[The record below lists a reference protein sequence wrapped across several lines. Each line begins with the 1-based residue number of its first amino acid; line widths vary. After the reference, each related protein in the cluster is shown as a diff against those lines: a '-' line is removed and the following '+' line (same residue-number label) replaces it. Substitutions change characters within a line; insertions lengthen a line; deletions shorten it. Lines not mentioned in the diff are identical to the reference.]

1 LKNAFHSALK
11 YSAAPITL
19 VLCANPAF
27 AQAVPDPAAMPST
40 DEVTAP
46 EDAIVVTGSRIRIPN
61 LSSPVPVTSI
71 AGENLLQ
78 SGTSSIGDKLNQ
90 LPSLRS
96 TFSQSNSTR
105 FLGTA
110 GLNLLD
116 LRGLGTQR
124 TLVLL
129 NGRRHVGSDILSNG
143 VSPDTNTFPS
153 DLIERVDVVTGGS
166 SAVYGSDAIAGVVN
180 FILKRDFEGIQ
191 LRGQSGVS
199 KYKDAGAYFGSLTAG
214 TNFGD
219 GRGNV
224 AVSLEYARQNEYF
237 GGNRP
242 FIATS
247 SGFLTVDSDP
257 SNAVS
262 GSDSIPDT
270 RFFRDIRSAGLSN
283 TGVVRLGGNAAVNG
297 GRDNAGAFFNLPY
310 QFAADGTLAPIT
322 GLRVGLARNGSFIG
336 GNGEN
341 FTNSR
346 QIQLSPALDRYS
358 ANVIGHYTFSEAF
371 EPFFEAKYSRTD
383 VIGTGGSGPA
393 FITGATLGDPTPNL
407 LTNAAGEIVLD
418 STPFEDDGTGG
429 PQPTSDNRENPRLN
443 NPFLGTQART
453 LLTQQILASGI
464 NPFTRAPLSDSEITS
479 INDGT
484 FRFPLRLNMLGLG
497 ARTEAFKRETYRA
510 VAGVRGTFNDDW
522 NYEVSANYGE
532 FKEKNRVLGNLN
544 VQRFLLGVDAVADPL
559 QGGKIVCKSQIDPTA
574 AIDYVGNAAILA
586 ADIASCTPV
595 NLFGGQ
601 FTEQQ
606 KNYLLTN
613 SISSGKITQLDVNAF
628 ISGDLSQLFELPGGP
643 IGFSIG
649 AEYRRET
656 NFFTEDPLVSAGYTF
671 YNAIP
676 TFTAPAF
683 EVKEA
688 FGEIRIPLLK
698 DIPLIHEL
706 TITGAGRVSK
716 YKLGAGTVYTY
727 NGGLEYSPFSDLRLR
742 ANYARAVRAPN
753 LGELF
758 AVPGQNFATVTDPCS
773 ARNLGKGTSNR
784 AKNCTAAGAPATYD
798 FVYSQSLEIVS
809 GGNRNLKAETS
820 DSYTLGGVY
829 QPSYFPGFSIS
840 ADYYNIKVKKAISSV
855 GAQTIIDQCYDL
867 ATLNNPYCSL
877 FKRNTAAAGPRGEEL
892 FQILEGS
899 LLQSSINFSGFKVRG
914 LDVEVNYK
922 HDFDG
927 FGQFQTR
934 LNYTHTFQND
944 SFQDPTNPKF
954 ITRNL
959 YGLGDP
965 VDEFVWGS
973 SLKAGKV
980 TLGYDLRF
988 IGKQLNVGY
997 TDIFGLNG
1005 DAPQNLDASE
1015 TNFYPRV
1022 FYHDISAAVDVN
1034 EKFNLYGGIN
1044 NLTNQEPPLGLDG
1057 TGGGDGIYDNR
1068 GRFFYLGFKAK
1079 Y

>member
-1 LKNAFHSALK
+1 LKNDFYNSLK
-11 YSAAPITL
+11 YSAAPLAL
-19 VLCANPAF
+19 VLCANPSF
-27 AQAVPDPAAMPST
+27 AQAVSDPAAAPST

-61 LSSPVPVTSI
+61 LSSPVPVTSV

-96 TFSQSNSTR
+96 TYSQSNSTR

-247 SGFLTVDSDP
+247 SGFLTVEVDDEGLP
-257 SNAVS
+257 NGSN
-262 GSDSIPDT
+262 GKPDT
-270 RFFRDIRSAGLSN
+270 VFFRDIRNAGFSN
-283 TGVVRLGGNAAVNG
+283 TGVVRFGPNAAVNG
-297 GRDNAGAFFNLPY
+297 GQDSAGDYFRKNY
-310 QFAADGTLAPIT
+310 QFAPDGTLGLIT
-322 GLRVGLARNGSFIG
+322 GQRVGLGPNGAFIG

-341 FTNSR
+341 FTNGR
-346 QIQLSPALDRYS
+346 QIQLSPGLDRYS
-358 ANVIGHYTFSEAF
+358 ANLIGHFTFSEAF
-371 EPFFEAKYSRTD
+371 EPFIEAKYSRTD
-383 VIGTGGSGPA
+383 VVGTGGSGPA
-393 FITGATLGDPTPNL
+393 FITGTTLGGD
-407 LTNAAGEIVLD
+407 V
-418 STPFEDDGTGG
+418 
-429 PQPTSDNRENPRLN
+429 RERPSLS
-443 NPFLGTQART
+443 NPFLSTQARD
-453 LLTQQILASGI
+453 LITQQL
-464 NPFTRAPLSDSEITS
+464 TLQ
-479 INDGT
+479 NDGDVPAPDT
-484 FRFPLRLNMLGLG
+484 RFSLRLNMLGLG
-497 ARTEAFKRETYRA
+497 ARTEKFQRETYRG
-510 VAGVRGTFNDDW
+510 VFGVRGTFNDDW

-544 VQRFLLGVDAVADPL
+544 TQRFLLGVDAVADPA
-559 QGGKIVCKSQIDPTA
+559 QGGKIVCRSQIDSTA
-574 AIDYVGNAAILA
+574 AISTVLDANGNPADPARLA
-586 ADIASCTPV
+586 ADVAACVPV

-601 FTEQQ
+601 FNQQQ
-606 KNYLLTN
+606 KNYLLADTVSN
-613 SISSGKITQLDVNAF
+613 GKITQFDVNAF

-683 EVKEA
+683 GVKEA
-688 FGEIRIPLLK
+688 FGEIRVPLLK

-706 TITGAGRVSK
+706 TLTGAGRVSK

-727 NGGLEYSPFSDLRLR
+727 NGGIEYSPFSDLRLR

-753 LGELF
+753 LGELY

-773 ARNLGKGTSNR
+773 ARNLASGTSNR
-784 AKNCTAAGAPATYD
+784 AKNCTTAGAPAGYD
-798 FVYSQSLEIVS
+798 FVFSQSLEIVS
-809 GGNRNLKAETS
+809 GGNPNLKAETS
-820 DSYTLGGVY
+820 DSYTIGGVY
-829 QPSYFPGFSIS
+829 QPSFVPGFSIS
-840 ADYYNIKVKKAISSV
+840 ADYYNIKVKKAIASV

-944 SFQDPTNPKF
+944 SFEDPTNPKF
-954 ITRNL
+954 ITRDL